1 MKILFFLA
9 AMLLA
14 IGLMLPSA
22 LMANTALELDGSSA
36 IEVPDSGSLNPKKAI
51 TIEVW
56 MKMEK
61 NSGECLAKDWG
72 GQRDYIFPEITS
84 NGTQL
89 RFVLWPDTKILDSPG
104 LKLNEWQHYAGVWD
118 GKQMRSYINGKE
130 VGKTDYNP
138 NELNDSGA
146 SLYIGVGDSEKWACK
161 GLMDEIRI
169 WNVARTEKEI
179 NEFMMTT
186 LNGDEPGLNAHY
198 SFDGG
203 NAKDNT
209 KNKNDGKDAFGKSK
223 YVDVT
228 RELDLESLSV
238 SFQGRLTA
246 TWARIKQMR

>member
-1 MKILFFLA
+1 
-9 AMLLA
+9 
-14 IGLMLPSA
+14 
-22 LMANTALELDGSSA
+22 
-36 IEVPDSGSLNPKKAI
+36 
-51 TIEVW
+51 
-56 MKMEK
+56 
-61 NSGECLAKDWG
+61 
-72 GQRDYIFPEITS
+72 
-84 NGTQL
+84 
-89 RFVLWPDTKILDSPG
+89 
-104 LKLNEWQHYAGVWD
+104 
-118 GKQMRSYINGKE
+118 
-130 VGKTDYNP
+130 
-138 NELNDSGA
+138 
-146 SLYIGVGDSEKWACK
+146 
-161 GLMDEIRI
+161 MDEIRI